1 MRPRKEVQLS
11 GVHLSWV
18 SFAVLLFH
26 YSPRHFQ
33 HSNNHII
40 HIDKLLGITVITA
53 THPLFTDAVRP
64 DSLPCFVYVV
74 LLLFSRLFPALLAI
88 LRTIISPFDSLQ
100 KSFIMPQ
107 TGFIV
112 RIWTAKPRRQE
123 RLSPPP
129 PFRQ

>member
-1 MRPRKEVQLS
+1 MRPRKEVHTVVAL
-11 GVHLSWV
+11 LSWV

-64 DSLPCFVYVV
+64 DSLPCFIVYVV
-74 LLLFSRLFPALLAI
+74 LLLFSRLFSALLAI
-88 LRTIISPFDSLQ
+88 LRTIISHFY
-100 KSFIMPQ
+100 
-107 TGFIV
+107 
-112 RIWTAKPRRQE
+112 
-123 RLSPPP
+123 
-129 PFRQ
+129 

>member
-123 RLSPPP
+123 RPSPPP